1 MLAYPS
7 CAVLIKLSPI
17 LRYPVNFINL
27 SSGVYPKKS
36 GREAASTM
44 APLVPANATAL
55 SFK

>member
-1 MLAYPS
+1 
-7 CAVLIKLSPI
+7 VLIKLSPI